1 MLRYPLLRWGCALK
15 DLQMVK
21 PAPRQDDSIHS
32 SCRGAGAF
40 LGLMPGLCVRG
51 VGFCSVCQG
60 FERCV
65 HALKACMVHGLE
77 IGRVVVY
84 AATSL
89 SRTVKPMLEEPG
101 GGAER
106 AGRRGL
112 STAQMPPGEPRHHF
126 SCHGLWQECA
136 SNSWQCRQPRLPER
150 SPGASRSILRNR

>member
-65 HALKACMVHGLE
+65 HALKACMVHGARNRPRCGVCGHKLVKN
-77 IGRVVVY
+77 GK
-84 AATSL
+84 TS
-89 SRTVKPMLEEPG
+89 
-101 GGAER
+101 
-106 AGRRGL
+106 AGRTRW
-112 STAQMPPGEPRHHF
+112 R
-126 SCHGLWQECA
+126 
-136 SNSWQCRQPRLPER
+136 CRAC
-150 SPGASRSILRNR
+150 GASRVINRPDTTRRAQASLFVSWLVAGVCVKQLAMPTTSFARKVSWC